1 MIKMTRVSLEEL
13 QESEE
18 IDVEMLKADEG
29 IVAAH
34 YDTEGVDSHVD
45 DNAVVNVSFA
55 EPDLFNAL
63 DTNRDGEVT
72 RAEYSTAMK
81 KLEGGSSPSPNPPRS
96 PAGASP
102 SPAKAPS
109 PRGGGGAGGKQPTIP
124 DAWAKDLAKAMDTN
138 KDGKVTTAEYNSA
151 MQKLNGGSSP
161 SSPGSSPTPSSAP
174 SGGGGGSQG
183 KTPTT
188 IPDRWVN
195 AHNYWRCIHNS
206 PPLAWDVDFAR
217 GAQKWADRGQM
228 SHAKSYKI
236 PPPEGPCGENLAG
249 GSSVT
254 IEGAVDMW
262 HDENPENGPRCGGHC
277 TAMLWKAGVK
287 LGCGI
292 GKSSMGHLYVCRYG
306 GGNPLPNFGGNYEAN
321 VGFPDNSKKD
331 ECKKKWPLGA
341 GATPGGSP
349 SGGSGRG
356 RSPSGSGGRR
366 GWR

>member
-1 MIKMTRVSLEEL
+1 MLKRIIFVLWLDPFLGDRECAATDRKCRRSTVESVLLQTKQAVTKTDSTILNNVSEGASLEEL
-13 QESEE
+13 QEFKEVDSVF
-18 IDVEMLKADEG
+18 DDEG
-29 IVAAH
+29 TDDDVIV
-34 YDTEGVDSHVD
+34 
-45 DNAVVNVSFA
+45 NISFT
-55 EPDLFNAL
+55 EPDLFN
-63 DTNRDGEVT
+63 
-72 RAEYSTAMK
+72 
-81 KLEGGSSPSPNPPRS
+81 
-96 PAGASP
+96 
-102 SPAKAPS
+102 
-109 PRGGGGAGGKQPTIP
+109 
-124 DAWAKDLAKAMDTN
+124 AMDTN
-138 KDGKVTTAEYNSA
+138 KDGKLTRAEYNAA
-151 MQKLNGGSSP
+151 MQKLSGGSSPSPSSP
-161 SSPGSSPTPSSAP
+161 SSPGSSPTPSSGPAP
-174 SGGGGGSQG
+174 PPSGGGGGGSQG

-195 AHNYWRCIHNS
+195 AHNYWRCIHGS
-206 PPLAWDVDFAR
+206 PPIAWDVDFAR

-262 HDENPENGPRCGGHC
+262 HDENPERGPRCGGHC